1 MGFSRPVA
9 ACTFTVVTFAAMACS
24 PTEDASARAGLVAGT
39 QSGKVRGSE
48 SRGVKHFQGIPFAGP
63 PTGKDR
69 WEAPRPPVSWSGVR
83 NATDPGSACPQE
95 PTEQPRR
102 VVEENCLYLNVTAPR
117 SDRTRKKP
125 VIVFLYGG
133 GFTAGEASK
142 YKADQLVRQGD
153 VVAVTANYRVGVFGF
168 LGLPGL
174 KNSGSFG
181 ILDQQAAL
189 RWVRR
194 NIAAFG
200 GDPENVTLAGQS
212 AGGISTCINMMSPGA
227 DELFDKAVIHSGPC
241 TNTGNG
247 LLAPVG
253 EVEKEGKKIEREL
266 GCSSLACMRSKS
278 AVDLLDAVAKS
289 HAAVGRVAYGTPTLP
304 TRPDKA
310 VQTGRIRSMPVLVG
324 STRDDGTLAASGLLP
339 LIGGV
344 THDSWPAVLKGL
356 FAAPDDIPK
365 ITRRYPVR
373 TKQEGTDQFTAVQT
387 DWGFSCPAAAMRAG
401 AASRMPVYGFEFA
414 DRKAPKWP
422 GLGERMPSLPLG
434 AYHASDLNYLFDMPT
449 KLQPDQN
456 VLSREMI
463 EYWMGFMYH
472 GNPNHPGL
480 PAWPSAT
487 QENGSPVLSLAPGS
501 GGIKPVDASS
511 EHNCALWNHLGRH

>member
-1 MGFSRPVA
+1 MDFSRPVA
-9 ACTFTVVTFAAMACS
+9 ACTFVGITFAAMACS
-24 PTEDASARAGLVAGT
+24 STEDDSARAGLVVGT

-48 SRGVKHFQGIPFAGP
+48 SRGVRHFQGIPFANP

-69 WEAPRPPVSWSGVR
+69 WEAPKPPGSWSGVR

-102 VVEENCLYLNVTAPR
+102 VVDENCLYLNVTAPR
-117 SDRTRKKP
+117 GDRVRKKP

-142 YKADQLVRQGD
+142 YKADRLVRQGD

-200 GDPENVTLAGQS
+200 GDSGNVTLAGQS
-212 AGGISTCINMMSPGA
+212 AGGVSTCINMISPGA
-227 DELFDKAVIHSGPC
+227 GKLFDKAVIHSGPC
-241 TNTGNG
+241 TNTGDG

-253 EVEKEGKKIEREL
+253 EVKEEGQKIEREL
-266 GCSSLACMRSKS
+266 GCSSLACLRSKP
-278 AVDLLDAVAKS
+278 AAYLLDAVAKS

-304 TRPDKA
+304 TDPYKA
-310 VQTGRIRSMPVLVG
+310 VQSGRIRGMPVIVG

-344 THDSWPAVLKGL
+344 TRDSWPAVLKGL
-356 FAAPDDIPK
+356 LASYDIPK
-365 ITRRYPVR
+365 ITKRYPVR
-373 TKQEGTDQFTAVQT
+373 TRQEGTDQFTAVQT
-387 DWGFSCPAAAMRAG
+387 DWGFSCPAAVMRAG
-401 AASRMPVYGFEFA
+401 IASRMPVYGFEFA
-414 DRKAPKWP
+414 DRKAPKLP

-449 KLQPDQN
+449 KLRPEQN
-456 VLSREMI
+456 ILSREMI
-463 EYWMGFMYH
+463 EYWVAFMYR
-472 GNPNHPGL
+472 GTPNRPGL
-480 PAWPSAT
+480 PEWPSAT
-487 QENGSPVLSLAPGS
+487 GEDGSPVLSLAPGR
-501 GGIKPVDASS
+501 GGVRPVDASS
-511 EHNCALWNHLGRH
+511 EHNCGLWNRLGRR